1 MAVES
6 FFGSEAVDGAMS
18 ADKVRE
24 FQERMARNAQA
35 MAAARQQEQKQKK
48 KEDKLAAI
56 LLKFIKT
63 HTRGDIILLVSRCL
77 EQNMPAVFILSV
89 VLLGNEDVQQE
100 VGVHLQLASG
110 SSEAEIPVSMDN
122 PAPTPGAVVR
132 LGEDATMPI
141 KMRIALELWSQ
152 ALWESIS
159 PIPERILKSVVEFNE
174 DLDAVLEPKEVV
186 AQLTTFILRDYFVD
200 NGAEQPYE
208 NLKSF
213 AEFLM
218 KGLLKRLK
226 EQIENQK
233 QLGE

>member
-1 MAVES
+1 MSGIDS
-6 FFGSEAVDGAMS
+6 FFGSESAEGAMS

-77 EQNMPAVFILSV
+77 EQNIPAVFILSL

-100 VGVHLQLASG
+100 VGIHLQLASG
-110 SSEAEIPVSMDN
+110 SSEEATPPSMDN
-122 PAPTPGAVVR
+122 PEVPGAVVR
-132 LGEDATMPI
+132 IGEDATMPL

-152 ALWESIS
+152 ALWEAIS
-159 PIPERILKSVVEFNE
+159 PIPERILKTVVEFNE
-174 DLDAVLEPKEVV
+174 DPDAVLEPKEVV
-186 AQLTTFILRDYFVD
+186 GQLTTFILRDYFVD

-213 AEFLM
+213 AEFLL
-218 KGLLKRLK
+218 KGLLKRLR
-226 EQIENQK
+226 EQVENQK
-233 QLGE
+233 QLT